1 MGRYLQIRVSA
12 STFREE
18 EVLQAWPRLTT
29 LVWPDGP
36 VGPEG
41 GGVLQLVAA
50 LDDACNF
57 AGWNDTLR
65 KALAAWASTTSTT
78 RATRPTRTTTTT
90 ATTWSGCRWPEPL
103 GRPSILPVPH
113 GLSVWAVPH
122 RDGRPM

>member
-18 EVLQAWPRLTT
+18 EVLRAWPRLTA

-65 KALAAWASTTSTT
+65 KALGQGIERAAVLKANLEEALGEWNAREANRLSDELEAALDELERLAPAS
-78 RATRPTRTTTTT
+78 
-90 ATTWSGCRWPEPL
+90 
-103 GRPSILPVPH
+103 
-113 GLSVWAVPH
+113 
-122 RDGRPM
+122 